1 MEVKMGKVI
10 SIVDM
15 NNSETGKIVRL
26 DGGYG
31 IMSKLENMGIKIGSE
46 IKKVSQQFMNGPV
59 VISYGNTRVAVG
71 RGMAQRIM
79 VEVEMKK

>member
-1 MEVKMGKVI
+1 M
-10 SIVDM
+10 
-15 NNSETGKIVRL
+15 
-26 DGGYG
+26 
-31 IMSKLENMGIKIGSE
+31 MSKLENMGIKIGSE
-46 IKKVSQQFMNGPV
+46 IKKVSQQLMNGPV